1 METCSECGTG
11 LSSLKSDALTGDS
24 PIFGLKSA
32 SYEQFSESR
41 TAWECSLN
49 GS

>member
-1 METCSECGTG
+1 MEICSECGTG
-11 LSSLKSDALTGDS
+11 LRSLKSDATTGDS

-32 SYEQFSESR
+32 SYERFSESR

>member
-1 METCSECGTG
+1 METCSESGTG
-11 LSSLKSDALTGDS
+11 LRSLGSDAMTGDS
-24 PIFGLKSA
+24 PIFGLKPA